1 MRRLFG
7 LAVVF
12 ILCATRLATA
22 DELADAVKPLI
33 KAHKGDVA
41 VAIKNLKT
49 GDSFEHQA
57 DKTMP
62 TASLIKFPLMIAAFQ
77 EFEDGKASPETLV
90 ELQEKDKVPGSGVL
104 TAHFSGGAKMPL
116 RDAIRLMIVYSD
128 NTATNLVAK
137 EVGLGKTAEL
147 MEKLGYPETKLHSY
161 TFNRPSS
168 LFPERSVKYGL
179 GSTTPADMVSLLEK
193 LYKKELVSEE
203 ASEKM
208 LAHLYACADKSTF
221 PRYLPNVKIAHKT
234 GATELIRTDAGLMET
249 PEGQIAMCV
258 MTNDNKDQSWSP
270 VNEGDV
276 LCSKIAEAVH
286 KHFSAADVAKK
297 EAESGVL
304 KVGSTGPLV
313 ASLQRTLNAR
323 ITPSPELDADG
334 DFGAMTENAVKEFQ
348 KAKMLDANGVV
359 GPETWEALGPLV
371 EKGPEPPAPA
381 VANAEVLKKE
391 SADELD
397 GLPFVASKVW
407 AIADGKTGEVLW
419 GSDEEKPVDFAS
431 TTKMMT
437 AYLVGKYVE
446 EHPEALHEK
455 ITFSKRA
462 DETIG
467 STADLRAGEV
477 VSVEEL
483 LYGLMLPSGNDASVA
498 FAEHFGTRLAPGGD
512 SQEGD
517 KDSEKDSPKK
527 SYAKFVDAMN
537 AAAKELEM
545 ENSHF
550 DNTHGLT
557 EKTHKASAADLA
569 KLAHAVKQIP
579 LLQKVV
585 STPQRGA
592 TVTGP
597 GGYER
602 NVLWKNTN
610 NLLKIEGYDG
620 VKTGTTSAAGA
631 CLVSSAKR
639 GDDALIVVVLGAPS
653 SDSRYVDTRNLY
665 RWGWSQ
671 LEKQEDAGK

>member
-1 MRRLFG
+1 MTLA
-7 LAVVF
+7 AVVV
-12 ILCATRLATA
+12 LCAARLAAA

-33 KAHKGDVA
+33 EAHRGDVA
-41 VAIKNLKT
+41 VKIKNLKT
-49 GDSFEHQA
+49 GETFEHQA

-77 EFEDGKASPETLV
+77 EFEEGKASPETLV

-193 LYKKELVSEE
+193 LNKKELVSKE

-221 PRYLPNVKIAHKT
+221 PRYLPNAKIAHKT

-276 LCSKIAEAVH
+276 LCSKIAEAVF
-286 KHFSAADVAKK
+286 KHYSAADTAKK
-297 EAESGVL
+297 EAAAGIL

-323 ITPSPELDADG
+323 VTPSPELDADG
-334 DFGAMTENAVKEFQ
+334 DFGAMTEGVVKEFQ
-348 KAKMLDANGVV
+348 KEKKLDANGIV

-371 EKGPEPPAPA
+371 EKGPEAPKPAA
-381 VANAEVLKKE
+381 VNAQKIKKE
-391 SADELD
+391 AADDID
-397 GLPFVASKVW
+397 GPPFVASKVW
-407 AIADGKTGEVLW
+407 AIADGKTGKLLW
-419 GSDEEKPVDFAS
+419 GQDEKKPVDFAS

-437 AYLVGKYVE
+437 AYLVGKYAE
-446 EHPEALHEK
+446 EHPEALQEK

-462 DETIG
+462 DDTIG
-467 STADLRAGEV
+467 STSDLRAGEV
-477 VSVEEL
+477 VTVEEL

-498 FAEHFGTRLAPGGD
+498 FGEHFGSRLAPGGD
-512 SQEGD
+512 AENG
-517 KDSEKDSPKK
+517 KKDSPQE
-527 SYAKFVDAMN
+527 SYDKFVVAMN
-537 AAAKELEM
+537 AAAKELGM
-545 ENSHF
+545 KDSHF
-550 DNTHGLT
+550 ENTHGLPG
-557 EKTHKASAADLA
+557 KKHKASAADLA
-569 KLAHAVKQIP
+569 KLAAALKQIP

-585 STPQRGA
+585 ATPQRGA

-639 GDDALIVVVLGAPS
+639 GDDSLIVVVLGAPS

-671 LEKQEDAGK
+671 LEKQKNQGK